1 MCYFK
6 LKAMSC
12 NDSTCQIK
20 HIENFKGK
28 SHIKAVSPFP
38 PFCESIVVLNSGIFR
53 KLLTSF
59 A

>member
-1 MCYFK
+1 
-6 LKAMSC
+6 MSC
-12 NDSTCQIK
+12 NDGICQIK

-28 SHIKAVSPFP
+28 SHIKAVSPFLS
-38 PFCESIVVLNSGIFR
+38 FCTRSLVFKGIFM